1 MLAKTLQTDYP
12 IKTDSGIGSP
22 TAVNNIMST
31 RHFLTLLDLTPA
43 ELKQLINRAIELK
56 QLRNNGTLYQPLK
69 NRVMAM
75 IFEKAST
82 RTRVSFEA
90 GMAQF
95 GGHAMFLSSRDTQLG
110 RGEPVADSA
119 KVISSMVD
127 IVMIRTFSH
136 DLITEFAANSCVP
149 VINALTDD
157 FHPCQLLADMQTFQ
171 ELRGDIQ
178 GKTVAWIGDGNNMCH
193 SYINAARQF
202 DFKLNIACPEGF
214 EPNAELVSRN
224 SDRVSVMEA
233 PEAAVEGTH
242 LVVTDVWAS
251 MGQEDEQRQRMREF
265 RGYQVN
271 PELMDLAAQDAL
283 FMHCLP
289 AHRGEEVSAAMMDDP
304 RCVAFHE
311 AENRLHAQKAL
322 IEFLL
327 QDLIS

>member
-1 MLAKTLQTDYP
+1 
-12 IKTDSGIGSP
+12 
-22 TAVNNIMST
+22 MST
-31 RHFLTLLDLTPA
+31 RHFLTLLDLTPD
-43 ELKQLINRAIELK
+43 ELKHLIHRAIELK
-56 QLRNNGTLYQPLK
+56 QMRNQGVIYEPLK

-95 GGHAMFLSSRDTQLG
+95 GGHAMFLSPRDTQLG
-110 RGEPVADSA
+110 RGEPVEDSA
-119 KVISSMVD
+119 RVISSMVD

-136 DLITEFAANSCVP
+136 DLVTQFAAHSSVP

-157 FHPCQLLADMQTFQ
+157 FHPCQLLADMQTFH
-171 ELRGDIQ
+171 ELRGDIR
-178 GKTVAWIGDGNNMCH
+178 GSTVAWIGDGNNMCH

-214 EPNAELVSRN
+214 EPNAELVQRN
-224 SDRVSVMEA
+224 ADRVSVMEA
-233 PEAAVEGTH
+233 PEDAVAGAS

-271 PELMDLAAQDAL
+271 PELMDLADKDAL

-289 AHRGEEVSAAMMDDP
+289 AHRGEEVSASMMEDP
-304 RCVAFHE
+304 RCVAFPE

-327 QDLIS
+327 QDLLQS